1 MLKIRLLKDRQVV
14 GTIDAKWTIDITDI
28 ATSADELEPE
38 SDADDWEVVNEA
50 GGAVLT
56 KARWEAMRR

>member
-14 GTIDAKWTIDITDI
+14 DTIDAKWTIDITDI

-38 SDADDWEVVNEA
+38 SGADDWEVVNEA

-56 KARWEAMRR
+56 KARWSAMRR